1 MADILTTVDV
11 YVNVSTRVDMCVEA
25 FSKGGGEAMRLDPC
39 CPDCPEC
46 PPDCC

>member
-11 YVNVSTRVDMCVEA
+11 YVNVSMRIDMCVEA
-25 FSKGGGEAMRLDPC
+25 FSKGGEAMRLDPC